1 MLFSGSDII
10 VVLAAA
16 ALIVAV
22 NWYFLGPRR
31 AERATRGAGVQ
42 EATITVSG
50 GYSPAVVE
58 VDAGRPVRLT
68 FDRRETNPCSEEVV
82 FSTLGIRRALPPFEK
97 TVVEFTPA
105 AAGRIEFT
113 CGMGML
119 RGSVVAR

>member
-31 AERATRGAGVQ
+31 PERATRGDGVQ
-42 EATITVSG
+42 EATITVAG

-105 AAGRIEFT
+105 TAGRIEFT

-119 RGSVVAR
+119 RGAVVAR

>member
-1 MLFSGSDII
+1 MLLSGTDIV
-10 VVLAAA
+10 VVLAAI

-31 AERATRGAGVQ
+31 AERAGGGSGTQ
-42 EATITVSG
+42 EATITVAG
-50 GYSPAVVE
+50 GYSPAIVE

-82 FSTLGIRRALPPFEK
+82 FSTLGIRRALPPFER

-105 AAGRIEFT
+105 AA
-113 CGMGML
+113 
-119 RGSVVAR
+119 